1 MLNKIKLH
9 LILTVLILSVCN
21 LLAYSQVKP
30 AAYQTEKYF
39 KILHGKKI
47 GIVANASSL
56 IGKVNIVD
64 TLIHS
69 GIDIKVVFTPE
80 HGYKLQE
87 DAGQMSTDYTDPDS
101 GLRIISL
108 YGIKKKPAAMDLAGL
123 DMVVFDIQDAGARF
137 YTYLSTLSLVMEAC
151 AESNIPVL
159 VLDRPNPNAFYI
171 DGPVLEMKYKSFAG
185 MHPVPVVY
193 GMTIGEY
200 AKMVNGE
207 GWLKGGV
214 SCDLSVLP
222 IENYNHRTSWFPE
235 AKPSPN
241 LPTANS
247 ILLYPSLCFF
257 EGTVISVGRGTS
269 TPFEV
274 YGHPGLQGYS
284 YSFTPEAIK
293 GMDSKPMYKG
303 KICYGEN
310 LNQYYSEHTADKGK
324 INLSW
329 LIRAYTGLGS
339 KPDFFNPY
347 FDQLAG
353 TATLQQ
359 QIMKGMKAE
368 DIRNSWKAGIEAFN
382 KIRERYLLYP

>member
-1 MLNKIKLH
+1 MPNRMKLH
-9 LILTVLILSVCN
+9 LILIILLSAVYTQN
-21 LLAYSQVKP
+21 VYTQVKP
-30 AAYQTEKYF
+30 AAYQTDKYF

-47 GIVANASSL
+47 GVVANASSV
-56 IGKVNIVD
+56 IGRVNLVD

-69 GIDIKVVFTPE
+69 GIDVKVVFSPE
-80 HGYKLQE
+80 HGFRIKDE
-87 DAGQMSTDYTDPDS
+87 AGQSSADYTDPIT
-101 GLRIISL
+101 GYRVISL
-108 YGIKKKPAAMDLAGL
+108 YGLKKKPAAMDLDGL
-123 DMVVFDIQDAGARF
+123 DMVVFDIQDVGARF
-137 YTYLSTLSLVMEAC
+137 YTYISTLSLVMEAC
-151 AESNIPVL
+151 AESNIALL

-171 DGPVLEMKYKSFAG
+171 DGPVLDLKYKSFIG

-207 GWLKGGV
+207 GWLKGSV
-214 SCDLSVLP
+214 SCSLSVLP
-222 IENYNHRTSWFPE
+222 VENYTHGTAWFPD

-257 EGTVISVGRGTS
+257 EGTVISVGRGTAL
-269 TPFEV
+269 PFEV

-284 YSFTPEAIK
+284 YSFMPEAIK
-293 GMDSKPMYKG
+293 GMDSRPMYKD

-310 LNQYYSEHTADKGK
+310 LQKYYTQHSPDKGR

-329 LIRAYTGLGS
+329 LIKTFQALGS
-339 KPDFFNPY
+339 KADFFNPY

-353 TATLQQ
+353 TSSLQE
-359 QIMKGMKAE
+359 QIVKGTKEE
-368 DIRNSWKAGIEAFN
+368 DIRNSWKSGIEAFK
-382 KIRERYLLYP
+382 KIRARYLLYP

>member
-1 MLNKIKLH
+1 MLNRIKLQH
-9 LILTVLILSVCN
+9 ILSALLILGFN
-21 LLAYSQVKP
+21 LMAFAQVRP
-30 AAYQTEKYF
+30 AAYETDKYF

-47 GIVANASSL
+47 GVVANASSV
-56 IGKVNIVD
+56 IGKTNIVD
-64 TLIHS
+64 TLINS
-69 GIDIKVVFTPE
+69 GIDLRVVFSPE
-80 HGYKLQE
+80 HGFRLKD
-87 DAGQMSTDYTDPDS
+87 DAGQLSTDYTDPNS

-108 YGIKKKPAAMDLAGL
+108 YGLKKKPAAMDLTGL
-123 DMVVFDIQDAGARF
+123 DMVVFDIQDVGARF
-137 YTYLSTLSLVMEAC
+137 YTYISTLSLVMEAC
-151 AESNIPVL
+151 AENNVSVL

-171 DGPVLEMKYKSFAG
+171 DGPVLDLKYKSFVG

-222 IENYNHRTSWFPE
+222 LENYTHHTAWFPV

-241 LPTANS
+241 LPDANS

-274 YGHPGLQGYS
+274 YGHPGLQGYNF
-284 YSFTPEAIK
+284 SFTPEAIQ
-293 GMDSKPMYKG
+293 GMDSKPMYKD
-303 KICYGEN
+303 KTCFGEN
-310 LNQYYSEHTADKGK
+310 LQKYYEQHPADKGR

-329 LIRAYTGLGS
+329 LIRAFSALGS
-339 KPDFFNPY
+339 RPDFFNPY

-353 TATLQQ
+353 TASMQE
-359 QIMKGMKAE
+359 QIIKGMKEE
-368 DIRNSWKAGIEAFN
+368 DIRNSWKAGIEAFK

>member
-1 MLNKIKLH
+1 MLYRIKHQL
-9 LILTVLILSVCN
+9 LLSILCLTAFSPS
-21 LLAYSQVKP
+21 APAQVRP
-30 AAYQTEKYF
+30 AAWQTEKYF

-47 GIVANASSL
+47 GIVANAASVV
-56 IGKVNIVD
+56 GGVNIVD
-64 TLIHS
+64 TLFHS
-69 GIDIKVVFTPE
+69 GIDIKVVFSPE
-80 HGYKLQE
+80 HGFKLKE
-87 DAGQMSTDYTDPDS
+87 EAGQLSNDYSDPNT
-101 GLRIISL
+101 GIRVISL

-123 DMVVFDIQDAGARF
+123 DMIVFDIQDVGARF
-137 YTYLSTLSLVMEAC
+137 YTYISTLSLVMEAC
-151 AESNIPVL
+151 AENNVGVL

-171 DGPVLEMKYKSFAG
+171 DGPVLEVKYKSFVG

-207 GWLKGGV
+207 GWLKGGI

-222 IENYNHRTSWFPE
+222 VENYTHQTRWFP
-235 AKPSPN
+235 ATKPSPN
-241 LPTANS
+241 LPDDNS

-274 YGHPGLQGYS
+274 YGHPGMQGYS
-284 YSFTPEAIK
+284 YSFVPQAIK
-293 GMDSKPMYKG
+293 GMDSKPMYKD
-303 KICYGEN
+303 KACYGEN
-310 LNQYYSEHTADKGK
+310 LQKYYTQHPSDKGR

-329 LIRAYTGLGS
+329 LIRAFGALGS
-339 KPDFFNPY
+339 RPDFFNPY

-353 TATLQQ
+353 TARLQEQ
-359 QIMKGMKAE
+359 VIKGYKEE
-368 DIRNSWKAGIEAFN
+368 DIRSGWRADIEAFK